1 MIFSI
6 SKPSWSEPCPPESG
20 QMLSHYRLVEKIG
33 EGGMGMVWRAEDT
46 VLSRT
51 VAIKVLP
58 ADKNRDDKRRQMFLD
73 EAKAASSIS
82 DARIVQVY
90 EFGHE
95 GDLDFIVMEYVEGKP
110 LRMATVFPG
119 SPWRGFPSDPH
130 RRRHLSC
137 ATVGPTARSSR
148 PQWDDRDRD

>member
-1 MIFSI
+1 MSI
-6 SKPSWSEPCPPESG
+6 QPG

-33 EGGMGMVWRAEDT
+33 EGGMGVVWKADDT

-58 ADKNRDDKRRQMFLD
+58 ADKSRDEPRRKMFLD
-73 EAKAASSIS
+73 EAKAASSVS

-95 GDLDFIVMEYVEGKP
+95 GDLDYIVMEYVEGQPLSKILRGAPLPPDKVADMGLQVARALAKAHRNGLLHRDLKP
-110 LRMATVFPG
+110 AN
-119 SPWRGFPSDPH
+119 
-130 RRRHLSC
+130 
-137 ATVGPTARSSR
+137 
-148 PQWDDRDRD
+148 